1 MSYHGKTMLSCYNT
15 LDCVVG
21 QIENIIKTKVKNS
34 FYNFSPT
41 YDQAEKILK
50 LGEVRLDLL
59 ELKEITSEVLKELS
73 EVDRI
78 LICYKYFGILPEDK
92 NFDLTSRN
100 YFRKQQRAIEKFDI
114 KLKSKGYDEEWFK
127 NKYLKIAFIA
137 GVYKKMINE
146 EGKKHVR

>member
-100 YFRKQQRAIEKFDI
+100 YFRKQQRAIEKFDN